1 MTTRTMTADEGGTE
15 DFTTGEGL
23 RALLRR
29 LHEAG
34 PDAWRTDPVAAR
46 LMAFAAEKYE
56 ALARK
61 HGLDPWEAAT
71 AAFDVM
77 RTRSAREAV
86 DPWGVV
92 THAVRITCIF
102 EERAA
107 CSARCTRPDVRT
119 SWSSMTP
126 SAFRS
131 ATTRSMTT
139 TPLSTPPT
147 RRPTTNTVLKATR
160 QRSRPW
166 RTRSRS

>member
-1 MTTRTMTADEGGTE
+1 MHAITFVIGIAPVWEAMRTCLPGGAEMTTRTMTADEGGTE

-92 THAVRITCIF
+92 THVPPPCRCRWTCALPPVRL
-102 EERAA
+102 EPPGAA
-107 CSARCTRPDVRT
+107 SGVRQMCCARR
-119 SWSSMTP
+119 
-126 SAFRS
+126 
-131 ATTRSMTT
+131 
-139 TPLSTPPT
+139 
-147 RRPTTNTVLKATR
+147 
-160 QRSRPW
+160 
-166 RTRSRS
+166 